1 MTMEQLYMQ
10 GYLLLEK
17 LIRTPSFSKEE
28 DRTAD
33 HLAEF
38 MLTNGLQI
46 RRNGN
51 NVWTRSKNYNDS
63 KPTLLLNSH
72 HDTVRPAGTWTSDPF
87 SPILQSEKLYGLGSN
102 DAGASLV
109 SMLMAMKY
117 FYEADLPFNIV
128 FAGTAEEEISGTG
141 GIEMV
146 YAHLGKID
154 FAIVGEPTQMQVA
167 VAEKGLI
174 VLDCASNGIAGHA
187 ARNEGINAIEKAVKD
202 VHWFTTYQF
211 DRVSPW
217 LDKVKMSVTMINAG
231 TQHNIVPCT
240 CNFTVDVRVTDSY
253 SLDEILE
260 EISKHVTCDIK
271 PRSSRLKPS
280 GIPEHHPLVATA
292 KGLNRKLYGSPTT
305 SDQALIPA
313 PSIKMGPG
321 DSARSHTAN
330 EYIFLNELHDGI
342 SGYIEFIETLART
355 WTETTQRDAHKQL
368 ENT

>member
-1 MTMEQLYMQ
+1 MNLEQLYMH

-28 DRTAD
+28 DKTAEQ
-33 HLAEF
+33 LAEF
-38 MLTNGLQI
+38 MLVNGLHI
-46 RRNGN
+46 HRKGN
-51 NVWTRSKNYNDS
+51 NVWTRNKNYSES

-72 HDTVRPAGTWTSDPF
+72 HDTVRPTGTWTADPF
-87 SPILQSEKLYGLGSN
+87 SPTLQSEKLYGLGSN

-117 FYEADLPFNIV
+117 FYEAELPFNIV

-141 GIEMV
+141 GIESV
-146 YAHLGKID
+146 YPHLGKID
-154 FAIVGEPTQMQVA
+154 FAIVGEPTLMQVA
-167 VAEKGLI
+167 VAEKGLL
-174 VLDCASNGIAGHA
+174 VLDCTSNGIAGHA
-187 ARNEGINAIEKAVKD
+187 ARNEGINAIEKAMKD

-217 LDKVKMSVTMINAG
+217 LDKVKMSVTLINAG

-260 EISKHVTCDIK
+260 EISKHVTCEIK
-271 PRSSRLKPS
+271 PRSTRLKPS
-280 GIPEHHPLVATA
+280 GISEQHPLVVTA
-292 KGLNRKLYGSPTT
+292 KGLNKNLYGSPTS

-321 DSARSHTAN
+321 DSARSHTAD
-330 EYIFLNELHDGI
+330 EYIYLNELHDGI
-342 SGYIEFIETLART
+342 SGYIEFIETLARS
-355 WTETTQRDAHKQL
+355 WKETAEFDVQKQV
-368 ENT
+368 ENI